1 MACFKFYTLQKE
13 ISNQVANYL
22 MFESIWE
29 ELQLEFLI
37 NWNDTVSLGLLL
49 NAIKPKYH
57 SNNLFL
63 KLKTN

>member
-29 ELQLEFLI
+29 EVQLEFLI
-37 NWNDTVSLGLLL
+37 NWNDKLNRSLLL
-49 NAIKPKYH
+49 DEIKPKYH
-57 SNNLFL
+57 SNNLF
-63 KLKTN
+63 KIKN